1 MALVRLVSQNTEMY
15 VDENRVS
22 MYLARGYKMAGG
34 EAMAEAGK
42 APEKSDA
49 SSLKAMSVAELRELA
64 KARGIDG
71 AEALRKAE
79 LVEILGE

>member
-22 MYLARGYKMAGG
+22 MYLARGYVMAGG
-34 EAMAEAGK
+34 EAVAEAGK